1 MTDYEKRIV
10 LEIQRNMEN
19 GLSLKDACMEA
30 TSYANI
36 NKIARAY
43 KRYQKEERRRER
55 QQDISDYRSKV
66 ADGFAYGI
74 GYNTARTV
82 APAVKK
88 VVVDRAKKYY
98 DDHDLDM
105 GGFSEFIESYR
116 DY

>member
-1 MTDYEKRIV
+1 MTDYEKQIV

-30 TSYANI
+30 SLHRNI
-36 NKIARAY
+36 NKIARDY
-43 KRYQKEERRRER
+43 QSYQKEERRKER
-55 QQDISDYRSKV
+55 QQSISDYRSKV

-88 VVVDRAKKYY
+88 VVTDKAKKYY
-98 DDHDLDM
+98 YDHDLDM
-105 GGFSEFIESYR
+105 SDFSEFIESYK